1 MTDEWI
7 NKLCYIYTME
17 YYSVIKRNSFESDLM
32 RWMKLEAIIHEVS
45 QREKDKYC
53 ILMYIYG
60 I

>member
-1 MTDEWI
+1 
-7 NKLCYIYTME
+7 ME